1 MAEFGLLGDGRSFY
15 GMVCYVKVWYTIGME
30 WCLFSLSQCYSCGAI
45 HMCGAKH
52 VVYMSWCKLHSS
64 VERPADSLAKVGD
77 CREPPPLTSRLTSA
91 SAFLFLSE
99 TLERW
104 CWSLFPDVTLGCFQW
119 CQSTNWGYLL
129 IHLRWRLHEN
139 ACFTSVTLIVN

>member
-1 MAEFGLLGDGRSFY
+1 MAEFGLSGDGRSFY

-30 WCLFSLSQCYSCGAI
+30 GCLFSLSQCYSCG
-45 HMCGAKH
+45 GKH

-91 SAFLFLSE
+91 SALLFLSE
-99 TLERW
+99 TL
-104 CWSLFPDVTLGCFQW
+104 
-119 CQSTNWGYLL
+119 
-129 IHLRWRLHEN
+129 
-139 ACFTSVTLIVN
+139 